1 MVLKKLD
8 PSIPLLLRTSLQ
20 AHHRSIFLV
29 IGSSASHTIPT
40 LFQVRSKSTLDKSS
54 ILWTY
59 KDDLGFSS
67 HKKKRMK
74 KLKGME
80 KKGLQVES
88 ATSFDLFLTT
98 TQITYLYYK
107 DASKALGK
115 TYDMVVIQDF
125 QSITPD
131 LLAKTV
137 ETCRGGGVVVFL
149 LSGVESLKS
158 VYSMTMDVHSR
169 YRGSSKEE
177 VKPRFVERF
186 FLSLTKSNRFLAVDE
201 EFNILKMS
209 ERTVKSLKPDGVQGN
224 VVVSKR
230 QSAEDVE
237 LEKIKSQCE
246 GNVKA
251 IVSLCVTLCQAKSVL
266 TFLDALSE
274 RAKTTVSL
282 TSARGRG
289 KSASVGMC
297 VAAAVSYGYGRIAL
311 TGPEVGNL
319 TTVMEFCQ
327 KGLDALNYLEHKDY
341 TVIYDTSGGGQG
353 DKTKAIVGFNIH
365 REHMQTVTFHS
376 PTEAFVFSN
385 ADLVCV
391 DEAAAIPLP
400 IIKSIIDSAG
410 LSFISS
416 TIKGYEGT
424 GRGLSLKLIKAMRE
438 KKGGMVSGGGG
449 GSDVKGKKGDK
460 KVHEDRWK
468 VEAEDYKR
476 RVEAGEGN
484 PNLKEIT
491 LTTPIRYGSGDP
503 VETWLDNLLCL
514 EDNAKQQL
522 KTRPAPETCE
532 LYKVDRDALFSYH
545 DLSEKFLHKVMGV
558 LTSAHYKNSPNDLML
573 LGDSPTHRLFVLL
586 GPENSETSLPD
597 ILAVVQVALEGN
609 INKKTVEAQLGRGKR
624 EAGDMIPWTV
634 SQQFGD
640 AEFAKMSGARVVRL
654 AVPEEC
660 QGMGYG
666 SRAIEQVYRF
676 YNGDFV
682 DLGDVGSEKE
692 SDAEESDG
700 EDEDEDES
708 DEENNK
714 GGLLN
719 EKLKPRKKLPPLLLP
734 LSEVKGTPQ
743 LDWIGT
749 SFGLTPN
756 LFKFWQRTGM
766 KLLYLRQTANP
777 LTGEHSSIMLRPLP
791 NRSKFSDSWM
801 PSFTAD
807 ARRRFVN
814 LLSTVFRSMEVRNA
828 LAVLEDVKAYHD
840 KIDSRID
847 QASSGGSTKKE
858 RKVKN
863 AANNLGDAISSRAG
877 GKGGLT
883 AAELRLVLTDHD
895 MKRLELYGRNLCD
908 HHLIADLVGGV
919 ARLQFLGRIK
929 GVELSSVQSALMV
942 GMGLQGKSVTEV
954 GKELGL
960 PDNQVLAMFNK
971 AIRKMGAGIREAVEV
986 EAANEFGQ
994 TGNKSVEGLEKMK
1007 DVTELTLEEEQ
1018 EAAAEELKEK
1028 KKKKKKGG
1036 ILDDDEIARYH
1047 VKGTQEEW
1055 KEALEN
1061 KGEGEGGSVQ
1071 VKRKRDAEEIE
1082 DAGLGENFKRSNRY
1096 YEEEEER
1103 VRESVGLKMTEKMK
1117 KDKKRKKK
1125 DGKKIRE
1132 IGGLE

>member
-1 MVLKKLD
+1 
-8 PSIPLLLRTSLQ
+8 
-20 AHHRSIFLV
+20 
-29 IGSSASHTIPT
+29 
-40 LFQVRSKSTLDKSS
+40 
-54 ILWTY
+54 
-59 KDDLGFSS
+59 
-67 HKKKRMK
+67 MK
-74 KLKGME
+74 KLKGLE
-80 KKGLQVES
+80 KKGLQTES
-88 ATSFDLFLTT
+88 ASSFDLFLTT
-98 TQITYLYYK
+98 NDITYLYYK
-107 DASKALGK
+107 DSQKVLGK

-125 QSITPD
+125 QSITPS
-131 LLAKTV
+131 LLAQTI
-137 ETCRGGGVVVFL
+137 ETCRGGGTIVFL
-149 LSGVESLKS
+149 LSSVSSLKS
-158 VYSMTMDVHSR
+158 VYAMTMDVHSR

-186 FLSLTKSNRFLAVDE
+186 FLSLTKSNRFIAMDE
-201 EFNILKMS
+201 EFNVLKLCS
-209 ERTVKSLKPDGVQGN
+209 KTTDNLQPDGILGN
-224 VVVSKR
+224 VVVTRRTST
-230 QSAEDVE
+230 SENE
-237 LEKIKSQCE
+237 LSGIINQCE

-274 RAKTTVSL
+274 RERTTVSL

-297 VAAAVSYGYGRIAL
+297 VAAAISYGYGRIVL

-319 TTVMEFCQ
+319 GTVMEFVK
-327 KGLDALNYLEHKDY
+327 KGLEALGYLEHKDF
-341 TVIYDTSGGGQG
+341 TVIYEAGGNE
-353 DKTKAIVGFNIH
+353 KLITGFQIH
-365 REHMQTVTFHS
+365 KEHMQTISFHS

-400 IIKSIIDSAG
+400 IVKNIIDSSS

-438 KKGGMVSGGGG
+438 KTYNSQSSVTQ
-449 GSDVKGKKGDK
+449 SDVKGKKGDK

-468 VEAEDYKR
+468 EEAEANARKTST
-476 RVEAGEGN
+476 N

-491 LTTPIRYGSGDP
+491 LTTPIRYGPGDP

-514 EDNAKQQL
+514 EDSAKQAL
-522 KTRPAPETCE
+522 TSRPAPETCE

-640 AEFAKMSGARVVRL
+640 AEFAKMSGARIVRL

-666 SRAIEQVYRF
+666 SRAVEQVYRF

-682 DLGDVGSEKE
+682 DLGDDGSDNDE
-692 SDAEESDG
+692 SEEEEEEEEGSADESGDEESSG
-700 EDEDEDES
+700 Q
-708 DEENNK
+708 K
-714 GGLLN
+714 KGLLN

-734 LSEVKGTPQ
+734 LSEVKGSPQ

-749 SFGLTPN
+749 SFGLTPQ

-847 QASSGGSTKKE
+847 QASSGGDTKKE

-942 GMGLQGKSVTEV
+942 GMGLQGKSVSEV

-971 AIRKMGAGIREAVEV
+971 AIRKMGSGIREAVEA
-986 EAANEFGQ
+986 EAADEFGHEKKHQ
-994 TGNKSVEGLEKMK
+994 GEALERMK

-1018 EAAAEELKEK
+1018 EQAAEDLKKK

-1036 ILDDDEIARYH
+1036 ILDDEEIARYH
-1047 VKGTQEEW
+1047 VKGTEEEW
-1055 KEALEN
+1055 EEALQE
-1061 KGEGEGGSVQ
+1061 KGSVENQNNIQ
-1071 VKRKRDAEEIE
+1071 VKRKRDKEEIE
-1082 DAGLGENFKRSNRY
+1082 EGAGGENFKRSNRY